1 MAANEVT
8 IARTARPDAFER
20 KLVTFAGVTTFVGL
34 VAWPA
39 LVISIPASI
48 VAALMVREG
57 SRGTRVLAYSLAV
70 LNVVIA
76 AAVWAYHSLTT

>member
-1 MAANEVT
+1 
-8 IARTARPDAFER
+8 
-20 KLVTFAGVTTFVGL
+20 
-34 VAWPA
+34 
-39 LVISIPASI
+39 
-48 VAALMVREG
+48 MVREG